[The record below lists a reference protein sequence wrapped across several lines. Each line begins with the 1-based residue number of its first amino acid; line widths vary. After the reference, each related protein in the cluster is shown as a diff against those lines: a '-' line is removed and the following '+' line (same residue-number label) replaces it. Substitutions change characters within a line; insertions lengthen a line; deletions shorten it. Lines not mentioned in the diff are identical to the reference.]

1 MALSAK
7 PCFRALAAGVALAVF
22 GAAASSSYATAADSA
37 GQDGWTHPNGYGPD
51 PDGDGNPATRTRP
64 LARSGPAAEAGLDP
78 PFRIINFEAPPGR
91 NGEPIGK
98 QYAKDYGVIFGPGLN
113 RQICQGQRYFQYDTQ
128 CTYLSAPSGAFAAVH
143 RDDYRRPLSI
153 EFTEPVCAAALA
165 IYPTGGREGEMFRVR
180 VQPYAANGAKLDPA
194 SISFR
199 WTKDTFRWRNM
210 AGAFFTDARAARIEI
225 SMRSRRA
232 PNKPV
237 SFLIDDVAF
246 VDGSCDGLFED
257 IPRPKSLAADDLRG
271 GN

>member
-1 MALSAK
+1 M
-7 PCFRALAAGVALAVF
+7 AVF

-37 GQDGWTHPNGYGPD
+37 GQGGWTHPNGYGPD

-91 NGEPIGK
+91 NGDPIGK

-257 IPRPKSLAADDLRG
+257 IPRPKSLAADDMRG